1 MTGID
6 FSFLRLVT
14 DFAQAKAD
22 KMTDSEYFYNGSICL
37 HPLEKYLQITNSP
50 INIAFDDSYKVELIN
65 CAGNVLL
72 DITTKVFINE
82 FQDNNG
88 IYQIAFEIA
97 PINQSFY
104 EKTYLKFTHLGSDLV
119 LYSNGFIISDE
130 YDNNSFRLDYKSYGI
145 YKGTNYVLADFYQ
158 SIRIIGYFEGLQEK
172 KDSKIYT
179 EINGKI
185 RKSRVI
191 QSFESSFNIDWI
203 DTFVYE
209 RLAVALEN
217 NLVYLNGVR
226 IENLEDLKAGQRKG
240 KSNLFEANFKV
251 QFDET
256 DTYTDVFQIAPPLEI
271 ITLSPLDIYTL
282 ATIPATGEAVFNY
295 NISFGGSLK
304 LYNFNTDAL
313 LHTISVVVSGNVFSF
328 NMPTLSNGKYY
339 FLFENVTN
347 YLGML
352 KSITNKNEWSF
363 EIADG
368 EYDSSDYDGNNYL
381 TD

>member
-179 EINGKI
+179 EIIGKI